1 MPKNIPMKRIVSS
14 EFITVTAVMGL
25 GVLSSSILQ
34 PILPLYLISINI
46 SPELL
51 GLMFSV
57 AMVGMV
63 IGESGWGWVADKI
76 GLKLPLG
83 VGTTV
88 CGLVVL
94 FFLFTKNISIIFL
107 LFFLW
112 GTVRSALFGPGRGYV
127 GANAPPLKK
136 ATFMAIIAVM
146 ISASRSIGA
155 LPSGFMVDTWGYHSV
170 FYGAC
175 GVSLLGGFTVLI
187 GLRRIQSVEI
197 KPVTSPLSSLAEIV
211 ASLYR
216 PLAPQCIIAAFQF
229 FGFGVFMTF
238 LPLLATQVVGVS
250 ATKVGIL
257 FTIGGLVTVVLGI
270 PMGMLADRIGKKRSM
285 IIGLLLSA
293 TALAGIA
300 FGKSFSWLI
309 AFVIIR
315 SMGFSIFSP
324 AALGLLSES
333 IPLQKQSTVMGI
345 YGGVCENTGIVA
357 GSALGGFVWS
367 AFGPQATFLM
377 GAISTSLGA
386 LICLTLLERK
396 PCQGGG
402 LTPDAETDCC
412 Q

>member
-1 MPKNIPMKRIVSS
+1 MKRIVST
-14 EFITVTAVMGL
+14 ELITVIAVMGL
-25 GVLSSSILQ
+25 GVLASSILQ
-34 PILPLYLISINI
+34 PILPLYLISIDI

-76 GLKLPLG
+76 GLKLPLSM
-83 VGTTV
+83 GTTV

-94 FFLFTKNISIIFL
+94 CFLFSKKTFFIFL
-107 LFFLW
+107 IFFLW
-112 GTVRSALFGPGRGYV
+112 GAVRSALFGPGRGYV

-146 ISASRSIGA
+146 ISASRSLGA

-170 FYGAC
+170 FYSAC

-187 GLRRIQSVEI
+187 GLRRMQNVQI
-197 KPVTSPLSSLAEIV
+197 KAATGPLSSPGEIV

-216 PLAPQCIIAAFQF
+216 PLAIQCIVAAFQF
-229 FGFGVFMTF
+229 FGFGAFMTF
-238 LPLLATQVVGVS
+238 LPILATQVVGVS

-257 FTIGGLVTVVLGI
+257 FTIGALVTVILGI

-293 TALAGIA
+293 TALAGIVL
-300 FGKSFSWLI
+300 GNSFSWLI
-309 AFVIIR
+309 SFVIIR
-315 SMGFSIFSP
+315 SIGFSIFSP

-333 IPLQKQSTVMGI
+333 VPAQRQSTVMGI

-357 GSALGGFVWS
+357 GSALGGFIWS
-367 AFGPQATFLM
+367 ALSPQATFFM
-377 GAISTSLGA
+377 GAISASLGA
-386 LICLTLLERK
+386 LICLTLLESK
-396 PCQGGG
+396 PSQG
-402 LTPDAETDCC
+402 DSA
-412 Q
+412 